1 MPFVATWTDLHMVI
15 QSEVRQ
21 ISYALA
27 YVWNLKNGTSEL
39 IYKTERVEN
48 KPTVTRGE
56 RRGGIN
62 WETGTDIYTLII

>member
-1 MPFVATWTDLHMVI
+1 MVI

-27 YVWNLKNGTSEL
+27 YVWNLKSGTSEL

-48 KPTVTRGE
+48 KPTLPGGKGE
-56 RRGGIN
+56 EG
-62 WETGTDIYTLII
+62 

>member
-27 YVWNLKNGTSEL
+27 YVWNLKSGTSEL

-48 KPTVTRGE
+48 KPTLPGGKGE
-56 RRGGIN
+56 EG
-62 WETGTDIYTLII
+62 